1 METDLVKTERE
12 YELRLTLLEW
22 EIIDS
27 ALQMPIRSE
36 LNSRI
41 QNYMAMPVSEEEI
54 ESAWDSVQ
62 EKFHATY

>member
-1 METDLVKTERE
+1 MSEDLVKTERE

-27 ALQMPIRSE
+27 ALQMPIRRE

-41 QNYMAMPVSEEEI
+41 REYLKMPVSEEEI